1 MEETIRP
8 ESLKYVVEAVHI
20 TLEQETESVVEI
32 RDQVKLTKVCP

>member
-20 TLEQETESVVEI
+20 ILEQETESVIEI
-32 RDQVKLTKVCP
+32 RDQVKLTTVCP

>member
-20 TLEQETESVVEI
+20 ILEQETESVIEI
-32 RDQVKLTKVCP
+32 RDQVKITMVCP